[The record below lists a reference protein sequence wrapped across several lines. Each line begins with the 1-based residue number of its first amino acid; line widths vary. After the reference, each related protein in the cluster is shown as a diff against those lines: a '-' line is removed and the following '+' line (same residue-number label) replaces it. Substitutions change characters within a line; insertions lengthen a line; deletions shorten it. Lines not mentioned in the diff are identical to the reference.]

1 MMQEDTRGT
10 TRREFLKAAGL
21 GAAGAVTAGGLV
33 TGFGSRLLVP
43 NARAATTTLSLV
55 ASDGY
60 ANVPGRPGN
69 PLYIFGFVNVTD
81 DPDQSVSHLVSQY
94 KGHTQTSA
102 PTLDSTTASR

>member
-1 MMQEDTRGT
+1 MAEQGGTMREPARGT
-10 TRREFLKAAGL
+10 SRREFLKAAGW

-43 NARAATTTLSLV
+43 SAKATTTTLSLV

-69 PLYIFGFVNVTD
+69 P
-81 DPDQSVSHLVSQY
+81 
-94 KGHTQTSA
+94 
-102 PTLDSTTASR
+102 